1 MQILLEKLQKLGALL
16 QAGFLKGNQG
26 RLQGFHHFPSDEREE
41 TFADGEGKPGP
52 EISAPG
58 FIIYGFHQSLICV
71 SGCFRFVGCRLRPGH
86 IWPTY
91 ASVSDQSRHA
101 WLQMV
106 IFCASGAHV
115 HCAPVLKIIIFATA

>member
-1 MQILLEKLQKLGALL
+1 MQILLEKRKSLGKSSF
-16 QAGFLKGNQG
+16 AGRVFEGQSG
-26 RLQGFHHFPSDEREE
+26 AFQTGFHVITCRPSDEREE
-41 TFADGEGKPGP
+41 TFADGGQRGNRVT

-91 ASVSDQSRHA
+91 ASVSDPKVA
-101 WLQMV
+101 MPGCKW
-106 IFCASGAHV
+106 
-115 HCAPVLKIIIFATA
+115 